1 MNYTKILKEVTDYIE
16 DSIEEPLTLDEI
28 ANKFYISKF
37 HLHRIFKFY
46 TRSTLGQYVTKRRF
60 QFIGDEIL
68 EEKDLEIWKI
78 ALKYSYTQP
87 QSMNRV
93 FKKYYNC
100 TPMQYRSLSRRVII
114 QEKLSILDK
123 ETISLKGKPIIDVS
137 IDFFEKQK
145 LYGSIYTVD
154 YKDFSFDQD
163 KIFEFIKNKYL
174 EFQNKTEIETVYYI
188 SIKSDSTSKKIGIF
202 TDKKLS
208 FKESFVI
215 PAGLFATL
223 HYTGEKL
230 YNSLDIVTTDIQSIF
245 VKGNILP
252 KTDLFEVIQKNY
264 KKDILNNLIYVP
276 IKVKEN

>member
-1 MNYTKILKEVTDYIE
+1 MNYTQILKEITDYIE
-16 DSIEEPLTLDEI
+16 VSIKEPLTLDEI
-28 ANKFYISKF
+28 SNKFYISKF

-46 TRSTLGQYVTKRRF
+46 TGRTLGQYITKRRF

-68 EEKDLEIWKI
+68 EKKDLEVWKI

-100 TPMQYRSLSRRVII
+100 TPLQYRTTNKKVII
-114 QEKLSILDK
+114 QEKLNILDK
-123 ETISLKGKPIIDVS
+123 ETISLKGKPIMDIS

-145 LYGSIYTVD
+145 LYGSIYNVD
-154 YKDFSFDQD
+154 FKDFSFDQE
-163 KIFEFIKNKYL
+163 KIFEYIKNKYL
-174 EFQNKTEIETVYYI
+174 EFQKNSEVEIIYYI
-188 SIKSDSTSKKIGIF
+188 SIFSDSTRKEFGIF

-208 FKESFVI
+208 FKESFEV

-230 YNSLDIVTTDIQSIF
+230 YNSLNIISTDIQSIYN
-245 VKGNILP
+245 KGNILP
-252 KTDLFEVIQKNY
+252 KTDLFEGIQKFS
-264 KKDILNNLIYVP
+264 KKDILNNLIYIP
-276 IKVKEN
+276 IEAN